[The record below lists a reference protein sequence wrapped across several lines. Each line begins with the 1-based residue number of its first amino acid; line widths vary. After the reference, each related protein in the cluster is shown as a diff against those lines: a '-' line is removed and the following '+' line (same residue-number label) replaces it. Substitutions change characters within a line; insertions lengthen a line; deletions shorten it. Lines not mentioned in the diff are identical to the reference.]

1 MEKLT
6 FKTFEVDTSEI
17 KAEKFNHEMNI
28 SSVEIADGAIVDIG
42 VVDAREFDSDGTPIG
57 ATEIYP
63 LSNGSWL
70 VDSHSS
76 ASVEVSRAIV
86 SAEASKSRI
95 IYMGYPNITMAETLG
110 EISNRVDGR
119 ELTKEEAGQPTENT
133 PFMRQLSNAFG
144 RYRRPAKQM
153 LEGLHKVVDFENG
166 EKIKVSGFAQS
177 TAEAAAIVEAITKN
191 PEANKNL
198 NITHVKMI
206 ESPNDQSRAIDIP
219 VVKNIM
225 DITRIIKSAETESH
239 LGKHHFESNNIIDD
253 LNGPVDLKAEEKLRN
268 LRSKYGNAVILSGA
282 PLMRPSTP
290 LILNAI
296 KYDVENNTSG
306 IASAKFDLLRFEGSG
321 LSDSKSMEK
330 TAKQIL
336 DASPL
341 TRVALHRICSAPGQQ
356 ELQMEAFQS
365 LPIVELL
372 YSKEGPLA

>member
-28 SSVEIADGAIVDIG
+28 SSVETADGAIVDIG

-95 IYMGYPNITMAETLG
+95 IYMGYPNITMAEPIAG
-110 EISNRVDGR
+110 E
-119 ELTKEEAGQPTENT
+119 TTEGT
-133 PFMRQLSNAFG
+133 PFMRQVINIFG
-144 RYRRPAKQM
+144 RYRWPAKQM

-239 LGKHHFESNNIIDD
+239 LGKHHSESNNIIDD